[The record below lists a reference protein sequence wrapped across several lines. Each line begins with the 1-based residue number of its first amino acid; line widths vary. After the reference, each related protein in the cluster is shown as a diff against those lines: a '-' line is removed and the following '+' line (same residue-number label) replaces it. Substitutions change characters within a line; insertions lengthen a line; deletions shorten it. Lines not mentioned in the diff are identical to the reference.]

1 MVQISDRTKRVS
13 FSLSGVQ
20 ARDVYVVGDF
30 NKWNRTK
37 HRMKRQQDNWRLSV
51 KLPAGEYKF
60 KYLVDGNWVN
70 DSAAHKYVGN
80 PYGGQDSVVVVPS
93 AKGTRR

>member
-1 MVQISDRTKRVS
+1 MVQISDRTKKAN

-20 ARDVYVVGDF
+20 ARDVYLVGDF

-37 HRMKRQQDNWRLSV
+37 HRMRKEKDNWKISV

-70 DSAAHKYVGN
+70 DPSAHKYVGN
-80 PYGGQDSVVVVPS
+80 PYGGDDSVVVVPVT
-93 AKGTRR
+93 KRTRK

>member
-1 MVQISDRTKRVS
+1 MVQISDRTKKVS
-13 FSLSGVQ
+13 FSLPGVQ
-20 ARDVYVVGDF
+20 ASDVYVVGDF

-37 HRMKRQQDNWRLSV
+37 HRMRRQKDNWRISV

-70 DSAAHKYVGN
+70 DPAAHKYVGN
-80 PYGGQDSVVVVPS
+80 PYGGQDSVVVVPP
-93 AKGTRR
+93 ARTARK